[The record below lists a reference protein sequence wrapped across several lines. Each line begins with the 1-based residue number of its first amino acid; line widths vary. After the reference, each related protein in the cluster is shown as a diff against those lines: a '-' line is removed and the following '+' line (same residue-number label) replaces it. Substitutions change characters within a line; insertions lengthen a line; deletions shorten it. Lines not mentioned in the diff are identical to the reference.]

1 MKIVTLFSR
10 FGTDMYTDTDI
21 HLKSDLQKLLPK
33 VDRDFI
39 IIDTTLPETLIER
52 HADGTVLLGASNR
65 NWEFGAWDR
74 ALQYLGTSIYLY
86 DYIHIVTS
94 ALYNGY
100 IDFHQLLSKEMLQRF
115 SGRSVALGHIEVY
128 NDPVIFQ
135 DVRFQAW
142 LRSSYIF
149 LPPAEL
155 RMLGNIVTVDN
166 INKFFS
172 EDFKR
177 PFLNDAPLC
186 AQYKKNILSWL
197 TGDGLG
203 QGTIWHS
210 RFQLSPDTFTLFK
223 KKSMAIFNEMSLS
236 NRLAAQGCCM
246 VDMTWAYRHQDAATL
261 PTWYEQVITRGTGHE
276 FIVEK

>member
-1 MKIVTLFSR
+1 MKIATLFSR

-21 HLKSDLQKLLPK
+21 RLKSDLQKLLPK

-39 IIDTTLPETLIER
+39 IIDTALPETLIER
-52 HADGTVLLGASNR
+52 HVDGTILLGASNR

-74 ALQYLGTSIYLY
+74 ALRYLGTSIYLY

-100 IDFHQLLSKEMLQRF
+100 IDFHQFLSKEMLQRF

-128 NDPVIFQ
+128 NEPVIFQ

-172 EDFKR
+172 DDFER

-236 NRLAAQGCCM
+236 NRLTAQGCSM
-246 VDMTWAYRHQDAATL
+246 VDMTWAYRHQDATTL
-261 PTWYEQVITRGTGHE
+261 PSWYEQVITRGTGHE
-276 FIVEK
+276 FIEEK